1 MCFGSNYVFACL
13 NYLVYFVL
21 KEVPR
26 LGRFYEEDIK
36 DSKTLIIRAT
46 IGLLRINK
54 LRNNA

>member
-1 MCFGSNYVFACL
+1 MCFGSNYLLACL

-26 LGRFYEEDIK
+26 LGKFYEEDIK
-36 DSKTLIIRAT
+36 DSRTLIIRAT
-46 IGLLRINK
+46 ISLLRINK